1 MTSHNAS
8 VKKSG
13 ITTVLDFYGL
23 STMPFS
29 KDIPVPRIFLSRAL
43 EDAQSMLEMGVV
55 TEDILLI
62 SGPIGCGK
70 SVALRYFI
78 DSLDTN
84 AYQPVYLAGNINSP
98 SEFYKRILSSLLVEP
113 PFSPVKAKAV
123 YFKTISGMTRK
134 PVVIVDDAQDMRD
147 GAMLCVKDMV
157 NFECD
162 SKNRIT
168 FVLAGQSELKHRIS
182 LTTFMAIQQ
191 RIKLD
196 IVLKCL
202 TLEETCAYIDHSL
215 KISGRP
221 STVFSDNAKS
231 EIFKKSDGVARRINR
246 ICFKALLWGAINVKE
261 IIDSADIPS
270 EELKET

>member
-1 MTSHNAS
+1 MTPNN
-8 VKKSG
+8 VILEKVGVFK
-13 ITTVLDFYGL
+13 VLDFYGF
-23 STMPFS
+23 SAMPFG
-29 KDIPVPRIFLSRAL
+29 KDISCSQIFLSRTL
-43 EDAQSMLEMGVV
+43 KDAQSMLEMGVV

-78 DSLDTN
+78 HSLDTN
-84 AYQPVYLAGNINSP
+84 AYQPVYLTGNINSP
-98 SEFYKRILSSLLVEP
+98 SEFYKRVLQALLVEP
-113 PFSPVKAKAV
+113 PFSPVKVKAV

-134 PVVIVDDAQDMRD
+134 PVVIIDDAQDMRD
-147 GAMLCVKDMV
+147 CVIFCVKDMV
-157 NFECD
+157 NFDCD
-162 SKNRIT
+162 SKSRIT
-168 FVLAGQSELKHRIS
+168 FVLAGQPELKRQIS
-182 LTTFMAIQQ
+182 LTTFTAIQQ

-215 KISGRP
+215 KICDRP

-231 EIFKKSDGVARRINR
+231 EIFKKSDGVARRVNR
-246 ICFKALLWGAINVKE
+246 ICFKALLWGAIGKKD